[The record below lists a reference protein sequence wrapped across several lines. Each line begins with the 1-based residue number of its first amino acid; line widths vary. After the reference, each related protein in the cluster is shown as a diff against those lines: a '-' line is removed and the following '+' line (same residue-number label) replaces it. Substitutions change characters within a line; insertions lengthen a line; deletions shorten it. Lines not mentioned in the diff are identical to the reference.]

1 MQDTIFALSSGSL
14 PSGVAVIRLSGPRVS
29 EIIQTLLSKPVP
41 PRMATL
47 CSIRTRNGQE
57 IDKGLVIYF
66 PAPASFTGEDCLELQ
81 VHGGRAVVNKLL
93 HELDGFAAT
102 RPAEA
107 GEFTRRAFENGKIDL
122 IEAEGLSDLI
132 SAETEMQRRLAAEHS
147 GGGLSALYASWA
159 NRITY
164 ARALIEA
171 ELDFA
176 DEDDVPGSVSDRIW
190 ADMEQLKTDIALHLD
205 TSKMGEIIRDG
216 FKIAIIGP
224 PNAGKSSLLNTLAK
238 REIAIVTDV
247 AGTTRD
253 VISIDL
259 DIGGY
264 AVRLSDTAG
273 IRDTDDLVEQ
283 EGVRRAHASASEADL
298 VLLLQDPSQG
308 MASSPVGPDI
318 PVMTVNTKSDISTAV
333 LPADI
338 TISSKTGEGI
348 DNLVRN
354 VREHIEA
361 RLSVNSL
368 AIPSRIRHVSY
379 LKDAFEF
386 LSVAVTAKEAS
397 LDIRAEHLRLASR
410 SLGKITG
417 SVDVEA
423 LLDVIFSEFCVGK

>member
-1 MQDTIFALSSGSL
+1 MHDTIFALSSGSL
-14 PSGVAVIRLSGPRVS
+14 PSGVAVIRVSGPRVS
-29 EIIQTLLSKPVP
+29 EVIHTLLAKPVQ
-41 PRMATL
+41 PRMAAL
-47 CSIRTRNGQE
+47 RSIRACNGQE
-57 IDKGLVIYF
+57 IDKGLVLYC
-66 PAPASFTGEDCLELQ
+66 PAPASFTGEDCLEFQ
-81 VHGGRAVVNKLL
+81 VHGGRAVVNRLL
-93 HELDGFAAT
+93 HELGRFAAT

-132 SAETEMQRRLAAEHS
+132 SAETEMQRRLAAEHA

-190 ADMEQLKTDIALHLD
+190 ADMEQLKTEIAHHLD

-308 MASSPVGPDI
+308 MASRPVGPGT
-318 PVMTVNTKSDISTAV
+318 PVMTVNTKSDISAAA

-338 TISSKTGEGI
+338 SISSKTGEGI

-354 VREHIEA
+354 VREHIKA

-379 LKDAFEF
+379 LKDALEF
-386 LSVAVTAKEAS
+386 LSVAVTAKHAS
-397 LDIRAEHLRLASR
+397 LDIRAEQLRLASR